1 MTSLSAS
8 GMESLPAP
16 AETPAILRLV
26 QRIWHIRGEVPLPSD
41 LAPDEAFA
49 RLDPLFAHA
58 GTTHARMGDL
68 VMVSKRNQLAQDP
81 LSVVDSGTLRIEPG
95 EQGPV
100 LRYHLVSRALL
111 YCFLAPL
118 LFLAISQLTVF
129 LGTLDK
135 PTPEEIAKEKAKKDK
150 MGEIKLN
157 PVDKFLGAPAPE
169 KPQDEKKDAKD
180 KKKGDDEENEGFS
193 PITAYVFAGIF
204 AALYVLGRLL
214 EPWLIRRLFQRTL
227 AESSGAG

>member
-16 AETPAILRLV
+16 AEKPSLLRFV
-26 QRIWHIRGEVPLPSD
+26 QWIWHIRGEVPLPAD

-49 RLDPLFAHA
+49 RLDPLFTHA
-58 GTTHARMGDL
+58 GTTHARMGDV
-68 VMVSKRNQLAQDP
+68 VMVTKRDQLAQDP
-81 LSVVDSGTLRIEPG
+81 LSIVDSGTLRIEPG
-95 EQGPV
+95 TQGAA

-135 PTPEEIAKEKAKKDK
+135 PTPEEIAKEKAKKEK
-150 MGEIKLN
+150 KGEIKLN

-169 KPQDEKKDAKD
+169 KPKDEKKDAKD
-180 KKKGDDEENEGFS
+180 KKKDDGGENEGFS
-193 PITAYVFAGIF
+193 PTTAYVFAGIF
-204 AALYVLGRLL
+204 AALYLLGRLL
-214 EPWLIRRLFQRTL
+214 EPWLIRRLFQRSL
-227 AESSGAG
+227 AG

>member
-1 MTSLSAS
+1 VTSLSGS

-26 QRIWHIRGEVPLPSD
+26 QRIWHIRGEVPLPSG

-49 RLDPLFAHA
+49 RLDPLLAHA
-58 GTTHARMGDL
+58 GTLQARMGDV
-68 VMVSKRNQLAQDP
+68 VMVAKRDQLAQDP

-95 EQGPV
+95 EHSPV

-135 PTPEEIAKEKAKKDK
+135 PTPEEIAKKEAKKDQQ
-150 MGEIKLN
+150 GEIELN
-157 PVDKFLGAPAPE
+157 PIDTFLGAPTSD
-169 KPQDEKKDAKD
+169 KPKDDKNDAKD
-180 KKKGDDEENEGFS
+180 KTNGDDEENEGFS

-227 AESSGAG
+227 AG

>member
-16 AETPAILRLV
+16 TETPAFLRLL
-26 QRIWHIRGEVPLPSD
+26 QRIWHIRGEVPLPAD
-41 LAPDEAFA
+41 LAPDEAFT
-49 RLDPLFAHA
+49 RLDPLFAHV
-58 GTTHARMGDL
+58 GTTHARMGDM
-68 VMVSKRNQLAQDP
+68 VMVTKRDQLAQDP
-81 LSVVDSGTLRIEPG
+81 LSVVDSGTLRTEPG
-95 EQGPV
+95 AQGPM

-150 MGEIKLN
+150 QGEIQLN

-169 KPQDEKKDAKD
+169 KPKDEKKDAKD

-227 AESSGAG
+227 AQSSGAD

>member
-8 GMESLPAP
+8 GMESLPSPTEKP
-16 AETPAILRLV
+16 ALLRLV
-26 QRIWHIRGEVPLPSD
+26 QRIWHIRGEVPLPAD
-41 LAPDEAFA
+41 LAPDEAFT

-58 GTTHARMGDL
+58 GTTHARMGDM
-68 VMVSKRNQLAQDP
+68 VMVTKRDQLAQDP

-118 LFLAISQLTVF
+118 LFLAVSQLTIF

-135 PTPEEIAKEKAKKDK
+135 PTPAELAKEKAKKEK
-150 MGEIKLN
+150 GKKVEIKLN

-227 AESSGAG
+227 AG